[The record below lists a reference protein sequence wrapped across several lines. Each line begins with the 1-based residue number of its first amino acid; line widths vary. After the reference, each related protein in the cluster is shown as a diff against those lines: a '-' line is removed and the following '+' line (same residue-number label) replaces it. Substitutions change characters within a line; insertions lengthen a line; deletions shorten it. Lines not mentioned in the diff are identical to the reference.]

1 MRRERLIQPTVP
13 TPPVDLIRRASIA
26 SGMVCRLPDAAK
38 TPYPAYRSDTACR
51 PDKMRQHR
59 IRHGVPIAGC
69 GVNALSGLP
78 FQHRL

>member
-1 MRRERLIQPTVP
+1 HQAWCADCRMRRERLIRPTVP

-51 PDKMRQHR
+51 PDKMRS
-59 IRHGVPIAGC
+59 IA
-69 GVNALSGLP
+69 SGMVCRLP
-78 FQHRL
+78 DAA